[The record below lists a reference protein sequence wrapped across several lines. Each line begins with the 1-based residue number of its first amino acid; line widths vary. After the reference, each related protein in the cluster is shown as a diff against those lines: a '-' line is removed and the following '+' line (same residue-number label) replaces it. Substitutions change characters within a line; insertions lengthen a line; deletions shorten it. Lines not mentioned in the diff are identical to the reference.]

1 MSHYIPRIVGNICWF
16 YSITSQ
22 WSPIEATLNHHHHR
36 QNHMHIPWNHHQIP
50 TTFQQKTSHSTF
62 ITPGVM
68 ALLRSGR
75 CQNHTTLLSR
85 KDGDKTSSFFG
96 VYPIFSGKALKKS
109 RKWDKQ
115 SSLATVFNLL
125 GRNFH
130 LYHLSLRQRLH
141 HRLASG
147 L

>member
-1 MSHYIPRIVGNICWF
+1 MVMSHYIPRIVGNICWF

-85 KDGDKTSSFFG
+85 KDGDKTSSFLG
-96 VYPIFSGKALKKS
+96 CTPFSVAKPLKSPESGINNPRWRLCSICLAVTSICIICLYGKDCITA
-109 RKWDKQ
+109 
-115 SSLATVFNLL
+115 
-125 GRNFH
+125 
-130 LYHLSLRQRLH
+130 
-141 HRLASG
+141 
-147 L
+147 